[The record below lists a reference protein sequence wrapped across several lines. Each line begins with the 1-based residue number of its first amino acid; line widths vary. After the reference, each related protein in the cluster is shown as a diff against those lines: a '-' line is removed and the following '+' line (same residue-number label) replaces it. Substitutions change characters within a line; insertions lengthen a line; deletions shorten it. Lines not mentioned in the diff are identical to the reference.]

1 MLESRN
7 SRTFSKVALKIKYLG
22 ENDPTRTFAK
32 SEPPFKYAN
41 VDVDVVTDIDID
53 INIDIAIAIASAIA
67 TDIDFF
73 RITSRDWS
81 MHVVTIRTD
90 IDRLD
95 CVRGYTHMI
104 CREIRTYLPARR
116 MISQ

>member
-32 SEPPFKYAN
+32 SEPPFTFAN

-53 INIDIAIAIASAIA
+53 INIDIDIGIGI
-67 TDIDFF
+67 DID
-73 RITSRDWS
+73 IDNDK
-81 MHVVTIRTD
+81 D
-90 IDRLD
+90 IDID
-95 CVRGYTHMI
+95 TEFFV
-104 CREIRTYLPARR
+104 AA
-116 MISQ
+116 